1 MAKRKKAYQEI
12 DLEKAV
18 VILQPFD
25 NSVKVV
31 RGPGGIKQLTARDSA
46 GHYHTDRPLLLAD
59 KAGVKDLT
67 VKLRPM
73 IKACQL
79 Q

>member
-18 VILQPFD
+18 VILQPFA

-31 RGPGGIKQLTARDSA
+31 RGPGGNKQLPARDSA
-46 GHYHTDRPLLLAD
+46 GHYHTGRQRSTP
-59 KAGVKDLT
+59 KAL
-67 VKLRPM
+67 
-73 IKACQL
+73 
-79 Q
+79 